1 MSVFGNFASDE
12 VIDAAEKVISKMD
25 ESALAS
31 AIERSEQTM
40 SPQGRGLLVEAI
52 FGAFRQRGESSE
64 DAAEGAGASLEEIQR
79 HDSNAVRKLLTY
91 ARANPGLLKE
101 ATVGLIEREP
111 DMLEELSPEIA
122 GGVRERLLER

>member
-25 ESALAS
+25 EAALAS

-52 FGAFRQRGESSE
+52 FSAFRQRGESSE
-64 DAAEGAGASLEEIQR
+64 DAAEGAGASLEAIQH
-79 HDSNAVRKLLTY
+79 HDSDAIRKLLVY